1 MKVQL
6 HESLLGRKQEDF
18 KEDVEYTELR
28 PRVASVLESEIGTWR
43 LRASKAVEKEEGAT
57 LDPMKIQETEHPPNT
72 DCDAEQHEEQKTT
85 EGGASA
91 QQ

>member
-28 PRVASVLESEIGTWR
+28 PRIASVLESEIGTWR
-43 LRASKAVEKEEGAT
+43 LRASKAVEKEEGAS
-57 LDPMKIQETEHPPNT
+57 LDPMKIQETEHPLLKVDRMTN
-72 DCDAEQHEEQKTT
+72 
-85 EGGASA
+85 
-91 QQ
+91 